1 MNDYYAQRRKQ
12 LAVNVPFSNGE
23 WNIPYLY
30 EYLVEVN
37 YGTDNSALKFFNNYL
52 ANAELAGI
60 LIKEFL
66 LNEDYDG
73 SESQLGAAV
82 ILRKM
87 DRSALKANKEL
98 VLLAQ
103 KNEVEWKRPCDE
115 DEKPDWLL

>member
-115 DEKPDWLL
+115 DKKPDWLL